1 MKNRTLLLLGG
12 VMVISFLGLFAL
24 QAYYMRLTAE
34 MRMDQFSEEV
44 RRSLY
49 SVSKSLAEDE
59 LFSYLDNN
67 LSKSKTGGVVSPRS
81 AFHHV
86 ATTPKL
92 RSLEDSISTKSSVR
106 VRPKVFISVKHGVN
120 SISESSRSM
129 QNRIKETYLKN
140 RQLFDDALIRL
151 LSETYARPIDQRIN
165 FSTLESV
172 LDSEFEQNGVN
183 IPFFFCVMDKDGK
196 ELFKS
201 ANYDPKNLDVQSYSQ
216 PLFANDPV
224 PQGNYLKVF
233 FPTRS
238 DYIFSG
244 LLFLPS
250 VFFTLLLLFTFIFS
264 MVVISRQKKLSE
276 MRTDFMNNMTHELK
290 TPVSTISL
298 ASQMLD
304 DESITK
310 SPRMISQLSKTIRE
324 ETKRLMQQ
332 IEKVLQMSIFE
343 KESSALKLEE
353 MDINDLI
360 LGIATVFS
368 IKVEKTGGEIQT
380 ELDAEEAIACV
391 DEVHFTNIIY
401 NLLDNA
407 VKYSNGPLILRVKT
421 WNERS
426 RLMISVEDN
435 GIGIKKNNLKRIFD
449 KFYRVP
455 TGSVHNVKGFGLGL
469 AYVKKVVED
478 HKGRIWVESEY
489 EKGTKFIMSIPIKTE

>member
-380 ELDAEEAIACV
+380 ELDADEAIACV

>member
-1 MKNRTLLLLGG
+1 
-12 VMVISFLGLFAL
+12 MVISFLGLFAL

-380 ELDAEEAIACV
+380 ELDADEAIACV

>member
-1 MKNRTLLLLGG
+1 LGG

-380 ELDAEEAIACV
+380 ELDADEAIACV

>member
-1 MKNRTLLLLGG
+1 
-12 VMVISFLGLFAL
+12 MVISFLGLFAL

>member
-1 MKNRTLLLLGG
+1 
-12 VMVISFLGLFAL
+12 MVISFLGLFAL

-151 LSETYARPIDQRIN
+151 LSDTYARPIDQRIN

>member
-120 SISESSRSM
+120 SISESSRLM

>member
-1 MKNRTLLLLGG
+1 LGG

>member
-1 MKNRTLLLLGG
+1 MLLGG

-86 ATTPKL
+86 ATAPKL

-120 SISESSRSM
+120 SISESSRLM

>member
-1 MKNRTLLLLGG
+1 MLLGG

-380 ELDAEEAIACV
+380 ELDADEAIACV

>member
-1 MKNRTLLLLGG
+1 MLLGG

-310 SPRMISQLSKTIRE
+310 SPRMISQLSKTVRE

>member
-1 MKNRTLLLLGG
+1 MLLGG

>member
-1 MKNRTLLLLGG
+1 MKNKTLLLLGG
-12 VMVISFLGLFAL
+12 VMAISFFGLFSL

-49 SVSKSLAEDE
+49 SVAKSLAEDE
-59 LFSYLDNN
+59 LFLYLDNN
-67 LSKSKTGGVVSPRS
+67 LKTKEKGVAVSRS
-81 AFHHV
+81 ASFKRV
-86 ATTPKL
+86 EPTPQL
-92 RSLEDSISTKSSVR
+92 RSLQDSSVNKSNIR

-120 SISESSRSM
+120 SISESSKQM
-129 QNRIKETYLKN
+129 QNRIRETYVRN

-151 LSETYARPIDQRIN
+151 LSETYVRPIEERID
-165 FSTLESV
+165 FSVLESI

-183 IPFFFCVMDKDGK
+183 IPYFFCVMNKEGK

-201 ANYDPKNLDVQSYSQ
+201 ANYDPANLDVQSYSQ
-216 PLFANDPV
+216 PLFVNDPI

-238 DYIFSG
+238 NYIFSG
-244 LLFLPS
+244 MLFLPS
-250 VFFTLLLLFTFIFS
+250 VFFILLLLFTFIFS
-264 MVVISRQKKLSE
+264 MVIISRQKKLSE

-298 ASQMLD
+298 ASQMLN

-310 SPRMISQLSKTIRE
+310 SSRMIAQLSKTISE

-360 LGIATVFS
+360 LGIASVFS

-380 ELDAEEAIACV
+380 ELDADEAVACV

-426 RLMISVEDN
+426 RLLISIEDN

-489 EKGTKFIMSIPIKTE
+489 EKGTKFIMSIPIKT

>member
-1 MKNRTLLLLGG
+1 
-12 VMVISFLGLFAL
+12 MVISFLGLFAL

-332 IEKVLQMSIFE
+332 IEKVLQMST
-343 KESSALKLEE
+343 KALQLDSRRTLPEAPPPQI
-353 MDINDLI
+353 D
-360 LGIATVFS
+360 AT
-368 IKVEKTGGEIQT
+368 
-380 ELDAEEAIACV
+380 A
-391 DEVHFTNIIY
+391 H
-401 NLLDNA
+401 
-407 VKYSNGPLILRVKT
+407 
-421 WNERS
+421 
-426 RLMISVEDN
+426 
-435 GIGIKKNNLKRIFD
+435 
-449 KFYRVP
+449 
-455 TGSVHNVKGFGLGL
+455 
-469 AYVKKVVED
+469 
-478 HKGRIWVESEY
+478 
-489 EKGTKFIMSIPIKTE
+489 

>member
-1 MKNRTLLLLGG
+1 
-12 VMVISFLGLFAL
+12 
-24 QAYYMRLTAE
+24 
-34 MRMDQFSEEV
+34 
-44 RRSLY
+44 
-49 SVSKSLAEDE
+49 
-59 LFSYLDNN
+59 
-67 LSKSKTGGVVSPRS
+67 
-81 AFHHV
+81 
-86 ATTPKL
+86 
-92 RSLEDSISTKSSVR
+92 
-106 VRPKVFISVKHGVN
+106 
-120 SISESSRSM
+120 
-129 QNRIKETYLKN
+129 
-140 RQLFDDALIRL
+140 
-151 LSETYARPIDQRIN
+151 
-165 FSTLESV
+165 
-172 LDSEFEQNGVN
+172 
-183 IPFFFCVMDKDGK
+183 
-196 ELFKS
+196 LFKS
-201 ANYDPKNLDVQSYSQ
+201 ANYDPANLDVQSYSQ
-216 PLFANDPV
+216 PLFVNDPI

-238 DYIFSG
+238 NYIFSG
-244 LLFLPS
+244 MLFLPS
-250 VFFTLLLLFTFIFS
+250 VFFILLLLFTFIFS
-264 MVVISRQKKLSE
+264 MVIISRQKKLSE

-298 ASQMLD
+298 ASQMLN

-310 SPRMISQLSKTIRE
+310 SPRMIAQLSKTISE

-360 LGIATVFS
+360 LGIASVFS

-380 ELDAEEAIACV
+380 ELDADEAVACV

-426 RLMISVEDN
+426 RLLISIEDN

-489 EKGTKFIMSIPIKTE
+489 EKGTKFIMSIPIKT

>member
-1 MKNRTLLLLGG
+1 MKNKTLLLLGG
-12 VMVISFLGLFAL
+12 VMAISFFGLFSL

-49 SVSKSLAEDE
+49 SVAKSLAEDE
-59 LFSYLDNN
+59 LFLYLDNN
-67 LSKSKTGGVVSPRS
+67 LKTKEKGVAVSRS
-81 AFHHV
+81 ASFKRV
-86 ATTPKL
+86 ESTPQL
-92 RSLEDSISTKSSVR
+92 RSLQDSSVNKSNIR

-120 SISESSRSM
+120 SISESSKQM
-129 QNRIKETYLKN
+129 QNRIRETYVRN

-151 LSETYARPIDQRIN
+151 LSETYVRPIEERID
-165 FSTLESV
+165 FSVLESV

-183 IPFFFCVMDKDGK
+183 IPYFFCVINKDGK

-201 ANYDPKNLDVQSYSQ
+201 ANYDPANLDVQSYSQ
-216 PLFANDPV
+216 PLFANDPI

-238 DYIFSG
+238 NYIFSG
-244 LLFLPS
+244 MLFLPS
-250 VFFTLLLLFTFIFS
+250 VFFILLLLFTFIFS
-264 MVVISRQKKLSE
+264 MVIISRQKKLSE

-298 ASQMLD
+298 ASQMLN

-310 SPRMISQLSKTIRE
+310 SPRMIAQLSKTISE

-360 LGIATVFS
+360 LGIASVFS

-380 ELDAEEAIACV
+380 ELDADEAVACV

-426 RLMISVEDN
+426 RLLISIEDN